1 MKFLIESKSNKIFCF
16 VLGAGGGGGGGGEFF
31 FFAGVTG
38 ARISELFLQRILIKK
53 IFLGGRGGGG
63 GGGRGMLEL
72 MIFFWGGGDRWTDR
86 PKPICQS
93 SSSRTTTVQNYFE
106 IHALMYILW
115 PGQAQYMTTLT
126 II

>member
-16 VLGAGGGGGGGGEFF
+16 VLGAGGGGGGGEFF

-63 GGGRGMLEL
+63 GGE
-72 MIFFWGGGDRWTDR
+72 GG
-86 PKPICQS
+86 C
-93 SSSRTTTVQNYFE
+93 
-106 IHALMYILW
+106 
-115 PGQAQYMTTLT
+115 
-126 II
+126 